1 MSPAAATP
9 SAPGRGL
16 TRGGAAVLAVLFLA
30 TLAAFVVSQRLKQ
43 APSLVRA
50 VRVSP
55 LLTPDGDRTRDLAR
69 IGFTPGG
76 GGPVRARIVD
86 GAGRPVRALD
96 PLPKLPCCPR
106 RERFRWGGE
115 TDGGAP
121 APEGEYRV
129 EVRLERCDRTLELRR
144 PIRLER

>member
-1 MSPAAATP
+1 MSPAPATP
-9 SAPGRGL
+9 ALARGL

-30 TLAAFVVSQRLKQ
+30 TLAAFVVNQRLKQ

-69 IGFTPGG
+69 IAFTPGG
-76 GGPVRARIVD
+76 RGPVRARIVD
-86 GAGRPVRALD
+86 GAGRPVRTLD

-106 RERFRWGGE
+106 REHFRWDGS
-115 TDGGAP
+115 TDAGTA

-129 EVRLERCDRTLELRR
+129 EVPLRRGDRVLELRR
-144 PIRLER
+144 AIRLGR